1 MANSIGWL
9 RWNTTLSVF
18 LSRALG
24 ATWALW
30 MAWVFFVAAG
40 NQHPVF
46 TSRHE
51 CGTDPA
57 EILRPGELLE
67 ESTLRF
73 IVAAHCANA
82 RYLADERI
90 ALRYGGAP
98 IEVETRRL
106 SVAGAPH
113 YVIISV
119 GGDAAP

>member
-1 MANSIGWL
+1 MANSIGWR

-113 YVIISV
+113 YVIVSV
-119 GGDAAP
+119 GGEAAP